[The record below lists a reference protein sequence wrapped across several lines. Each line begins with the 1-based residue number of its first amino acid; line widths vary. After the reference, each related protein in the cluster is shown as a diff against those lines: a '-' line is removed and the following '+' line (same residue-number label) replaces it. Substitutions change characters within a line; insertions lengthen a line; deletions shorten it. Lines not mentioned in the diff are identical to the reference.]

1 MLRCVAELRVYNVLE
16 EHSVFVFEQSRQFF
30 RMSESCNLIAK
41 HNMPEDQNLPHP
53 VFSENL
59 VY

>member
-1 MLRCVAELRVYNVLE
+1 VAELRVYVVLK
-16 EHSVFVFEQSRQFF
+16 EHSAFVFEQSRQYFK
-30 RMSESCNLIAK
+30 MSGSCNLTAK
-41 HNMPEDQNLPHP
+41 HNMSEDQNLPHP